1 MNREHNQ
8 PGPGLWKSPIQADD
22 LGEERRFSDVLWDSD
37 GQTLVWREERSKQGV
52 LVCQSPEERSPRDL
66 TGDLSVQARVGYGG
80 GDFTVCR
87 GHAYFVADGRLFGQA
102 LSGGQAESL
111 TPAGGQCAAP
121 SVSPDGRHI
130 LYVHSAGEIDL
141 LALVD
146 TRGAHPP
153 ARLEQGHDFYMQ
165 PCWHPQGTRIAWVA
179 WDHPNMPWDGTAL
192 YLGELSQGTGL
203 PALSSRRIIAGHPS
217 GSTAIFQPC
226 FSPDGRFL
234 SYVSDEKGWFNLFLM
249 DLNSGVSQV
258 LISEESEQA
267 VPAWV
272 QGLRT
277 HGWTADGQAI
287 YLLKL
292 KDGFSSL
299 VRLDIGRQKTQTIG
313 EQLGRY
319 TDLKQIALSCA
330 GERVALIASS
340 PTLSPSIISFSS
352 PNRIEV
358 HQSSRSVAID
368 PAYLSQ
374 PRSLSWH
381 SPTPAS
387 EAFCFGLYYP
397 PQNPGFE
404 SSGAPPVIL
413 KIHGGPTS
421 QYRAEYHA
429 ETQFLTSRGFA
440 VLELNYRGSSGYG
453 KAYAQALRGNWGI
466 LDVEDAHSAAQHLIG
481 QGLADAKRLIL
492 MGGSAGGYTVLLCL
506 IAYPGVFKAAICRYA
521 VSNLLTLAA
530 DTHKFEQH
538 YLDSLVGVLPRDR
551 DRYEQR
557 SPVFSAD
564 KIQNPVAIFQGEED
578 LVVPPSQTDQI
589 VESLTRRGVPH
600 VYRLYPGEGHG
611 WRGSETIRDYY
622 KTVEAF
628 LTKQLAVP

>member
-8 PGPGLWKSPIQADD
+8 PGPGLWESPIQADD
-22 LGEERRFSDVLWDSD
+22 LGEDRRFSDVLWDSD

-52 LVCQSPEERSPRDL
+52 LVCHSPEQSPRDL

-87 GHAYFVADGRLFGQA
+87 GYAYFVAEGRLFGQA
-102 LSGGQAESL
+102 LSGGEAESL
-111 TPAGGQCAAP
+111 TPEGGQCAAP

-130 LYVHSAGEIDL
+130 LYIHSVDEIDL

-192 YLGELSQGTGL
+192 YLAELSQGTGL
-203 PALSSRRIIAGHPS
+203 PDLSSRRIVAGDPS

-234 SYVSDEKGWFNLFLM
+234 SYLSDEEGWSNLFLM
-249 DLNSGVSQV
+249 DLTSGVSQV
-258 LISEESEQA
+258 LISEEAEQA

-287 YLLKL
+287 YLLRL

-299 VRLDIGRQKTQTIG
+299 VRLDVERQETRTIG
-313 EQLGRY
+313 EQVGRY
-319 TDLKQIALSCA
+319 SDLKQIALSSG

-352 PNRIEV
+352 PNQIAV

-374 PRSLSWH
+374 PRSLTWS

-387 EAFCFGLYYP
+387 KAFCFGLYYP
-397 PQNPGFE
+397 PQNPRFE
-404 SSGAPPVIL
+404 SSETPPAIL

-453 KAYAQALRGNWGI
+453 KAYARALRGNWGI

-506 IAYPGVFKAAICRYA
+506 IAYPGVFKAAVCRYA

-538 YLDSLVGVLPRDR
+538 YLDSLVGVLPGDR

-564 KIQNPVAIFQGEED
+564 RIQNPVAIFQGEED
-578 LVVPPSQTDQI
+578 LIVPPSQSDQI

-628 LTKQLAVP
+628 LTEQIAGP

>member
-8 PGPGLWKSPIQADD
+8 PWPGLWESPIQADD
-22 LGEERRFSDVLWDSD
+22 LGEERRFSDVQWDSD

-66 TGDLSVQARVGYGG
+66 TGYLSVQARVGYGG

-102 LSGGQAESL
+102 LSGGPAESL
-111 TPAGGQCAAP
+111 TPAGGQCTAP
-121 SVSPDGRHI
+121 SVSSDGRHI
-130 LYVHSAGEIDL
+130 LYVHSADEIDH

-165 PCWHPQGTRIAWVA
+165 PCWHPQGSRIAWVA

-192 YLGELSQGTGL
+192 YLGELPRGTGL
-203 PALSSRRIIAGHPS
+203 ALSSRRIVAGDPS

-234 SYVSDEKGWFNLFLM
+234 SYLSDEEGWFNLFLM
-249 DLNSGVSQV
+249 DLNSGVSRV

-319 TDLKQIALSCA
+319 TDLKQIALSSA

-404 SSGAPPVIL
+404 SSGAPPAIL

-466 LDVEDAHSAAQHLIG
+466 LDVEDTHSAAQHLIG

-628 LTKQLAVP
+628 LTEQLGVP